1 MGTES
6 SPPSLKKPSV
16 WKKIGLG
23 IVSVF
28 VAVITAGTGDEKNE
42 SSICRLEPSQYPKTS
57 RHYWCSYA

>member
-28 VAVITAGTGDEKNE
+28 VAVITAGTGAREE
-42 SSICRLEPSQYPKTS
+42 
-57 RHYWCSYA
+57 